1 MSMWHRHISHLWR
14 LFFLQSSRNE
24 RTVDGLGFFHAIVPE
39 AARWAADDKKLKDIA
54 RRHMGYFNANPILA
68 SYILG
73 AVLNMER
80 RKLQGE
86 EISDAS
92 IERVKSTLSAVL
104 TAKGDYFFE
113 VVLIPLGLTIA
124 CIFAMYR
131 SYFGPIIFLVLYNYY
146 HLQARIGGYLMGVRM
161 GEGVGRV
168 LVKHIFRE
176 QGFLGG
182 CAAFASGVLAALTFV
197 RAYTFGNLRLA
208 GWGVAVLIA
217 AFLLRG
223 KLSVVLTVIVVFVA
237 SAVYLLL
244 I

>member
-1 MSMWHRHISHLWR
+1 MWRNHMSHLWR
-14 LFFLQSSRNE
+14 LFFLQNSRNE
-24 RTVDGLGFFHAIVPE
+24 RTVDGLGFFHVLVPE
-39 AARWAADDKKLKDIA
+39 IRKWAAEREELA
-54 RRHMGYFNANPILA
+54 EMASRHMGYFNANPVLA
-68 SYILG
+68 SYIIG

-80 RKLQGE
+80 RRRKGE
-86 EISDAS
+86 AISGS
-92 IERVKSTLSAVL
+92 GIERIKSTLSAVL

-161 GEGVGRV
+161 GEGVGQELAR
-168 LVKHIFRE
+168 HIFKE

-182 CAAFASGVLAALTFV
+182 CAAFASGMLAALAFM
-197 RAYTFGNLRLA
+197 RAGSFGGLRLT
-208 GWGVAVLIA
+208 GWGCAMIVAV
-217 AFLLRG
+217 FVLRA
-223 KLSVVLTVIVVFVA
+223 KTPVVLSVTIVFIA

-244 I
+244 T